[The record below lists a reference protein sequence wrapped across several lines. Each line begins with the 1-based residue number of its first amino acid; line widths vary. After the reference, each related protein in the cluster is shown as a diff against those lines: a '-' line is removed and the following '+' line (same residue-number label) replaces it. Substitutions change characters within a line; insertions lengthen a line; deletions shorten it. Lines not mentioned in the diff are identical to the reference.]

1 MTDPAGL
8 GAQRDFLLGSLRD
21 LDAERAA
28 GDIEERDYEELRDGY
43 TARAAAVLREM
54 QAPVA
59 ADRVRPTGR
68 RGRVIIAAAIAATG
82 IAAGVLLARNAGTRL
97 PGDNIS
103 GSTPASPV
111 AQLDAQA
118 QQQLQQSNLLGAI
131 KTFDAALK
139 IDPRDLQ
146 ALAYKGWLLRLAGSQ
161 AHDTHL
167 VDAGLASIRKA
178 EAIDPNY
185 PDAHFFAGETL
196 LRDKGDPKG
205 AIVEFESYLA
215 SNPPQAMIAEVRL
228 ELQSAQAAAA
238 GH

>member
-82 IAAGVLLARNAGTRL
+82 
-97 PGDNIS
+97 
-103 GSTPASPV
+103 
-111 AQLDAQA
+111 
-118 QQQLQQSNLLGAI
+118 
-131 KTFDAALK
+131 
-139 IDPRDLQ
+139 
-146 ALAYKGWLLRLAGSQ
+146 
-161 AHDTHL
+161 
-167 VDAGLASIRKA
+167 
-178 EAIDPNY
+178 
-185 PDAHFFAGETL
+185 
-196 LRDKGDPKG
+196 
-205 AIVEFESYLA
+205 
-215 SNPPQAMIAEVRL
+215 
-228 ELQSAQAAAA
+228 
-238 GH
+238 